1 MKKDEQYFV
10 RKKIYDSAIKSIIAH
25 NVLCDKVYDLFDTG
39 GKFEILMED
48 IYDELEDII
57 FETLYGSKSTVE
69 VEDVTISCICFREG
83 EENQFFLNRDTI
95 YDVLS
100 NLHRLDDNASN
111 ILWDAAFNE
120 DTKALENL
128 IEEVVML

>member
-10 RKKIYDSAIKSIIAH
+10 RKKIYDSAIKSIIAY
-25 NVLCDKVYDLFDTG
+25 NILCDEVYNLFETG
-39 GKFEILMED
+39 GKFEILTD
-48 IYDELEDII
+48 AIFDELEDII
-57 FETLYGSKSTVE
+57 LETLYGSKSTVE
-69 VEDVTISCICFREG
+69 VEDVPISCICFREG
-83 EENQFFLNRDTI
+83 EENQFFLNHDTI

-100 NLHRLDDNASN
+100 NLHRLDENASN

-128 IEEVVML
+128 IEEVDML